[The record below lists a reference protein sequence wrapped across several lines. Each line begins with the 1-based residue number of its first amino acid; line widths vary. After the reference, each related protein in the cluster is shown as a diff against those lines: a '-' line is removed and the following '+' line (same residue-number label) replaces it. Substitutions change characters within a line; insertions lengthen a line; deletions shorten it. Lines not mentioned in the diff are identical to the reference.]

1 MPLELLEAVPA
12 DSEAIALLFALSW
25 TSPFTRL
32 QFGNV
37 DTDELARDMAPR
49 IADHIKKPGMKFI
62 VTKDQG
68 SGEIASVAQWSVP
81 LDDRPDEPE
90 VKEAAEDETERQELE
105 DEAYRKKLPENSN
118 KDLIMEFT
126 LGTRK
131 LRKDA
136 LGEQKCYLLENLA
149 THPSYRGQGLASKL
163 INWAFVRADE
173 EGVIVYLDTAR
184 DNKALQLYKK
194 LGFEEVGSTT
204 IESLSIYGGEG
215 FHTHVAL
222 IRHPK

>member
-12 DSEAIALLFALSW
+12 DSEAIARLFALSW

-37 DTDELARDMAPR
+37 NTDDLARGMAPR
-49 IADHIKKPGMKFI
+49 IADHMKKLGIKFI
-62 VTKDQG
+62 IIKDEG
-68 SGEIASVAQWSVP
+68 SGEVASVAQWSVP

-90 VKEAAEDETERQELE
+90 TKEAPEDEAERQELE

-126 LGTRK
+126 LGMRK

-136 LGEQKCYLLENLA
+136 LGEQKRYCKSEKLLA
-149 THPSYRGQGLASKL
+149 Q
-163 INWAFVRADE
+163 
-173 EGVIVYLDTAR
+173 LD
-184 DNKALQLYKK
+184 
-194 LGFEEVGSTT
+194 
-204 IESLSIYGGEG
+204 
-215 FHTHVAL
+215 
-222 IRHPK
+222 